1 MDFNSN
7 LIDLTED
14 EFNEIRKILYSSFG
28 ISLNE
33 NKRSLVIGRLRKV
46 VMQKGFTSFTDFIEY
61 IKADSSGKSMQELI
75 NRMSTNHTFFF
86 REQDHF
92 DILAAS
98 VLPEV
103 ISRLAS
109 SGSKDLRVWCA
120 AASSGEEPYSILMTM
135 MEILGSA
142 YSNWRAGLL
151 ATDISEEML
160 NFARKGIYPNDRI
173 VQIPKVLR
181 LRYLR
186 SVGEDSWQFLPEIRK
201 EIAFRRLNLIQ
212 QSFPFKKQFHIVFC
226 RNVMIYFDRDTRQQ
240 LLARLHECIVPG
252 GYLFIGHSESIRTLE
267 CSLEFVCPSVFRK
280 RE

>member
-1 MDFNSN
+1 MVFNNN

-14 EFNEIRKILYSSFG
+14 EFNEIRKILYSCFG

-33 NKRSLVIGRLRKV
+33 NKRSLVIGRLRKM
-46 VMQKGFTSFTDFIEY
+46 VMQKGFASFTDFIEHV
-61 IKADSSGKSMQELI
+61 KADSSGKSMQELI
-75 NRMSTNHTFFF
+75 DRMSTNHTFFF

-135 MEILGSA
+135 METLGSA
-142 YSNWRAGLL
+142 YSNWQAGLL

-160 NFARKGIYPNDRI
+160 NFAREGIYPNDRI
-173 VQIPKVLR
+173 VQIPKALR

-186 SVGEDSWQFLPEIRK
+186 SVGEDGWQFLPEIRK
-201 EIAFRRLNLIQ
+201 QIAFRRLNLIQ
-212 QSFPFKKQFHIVFC
+212 KRFPFKKQFHIVFC
-226 RNVMIYFDRDTRQQ
+226 RNVMIYFDQDTRQQ
-240 LLARLHECIVPG
+240 LVARLHDWIMPG
-252 GYLFIGHSESIRTLE
+252 GYLFIGHSESIRTPE
-267 CSLEFVCPSVFRK
+267 CPFEFVRPSVFRK